1 MSKQEQAEVHV
12 GDLLA
17 WAMLTGN
24 ELPMPAEMIATIEA
38 AGGIVDLCDGSIT
51 WDAAGDLS
59 AGMRSRRQ
67 DGRRPGPAVRWQH
80 ERERCNAGG
89 A

>member
-1 MSKQEQAEVHV
+1 MSKQEQAEVV

-59 AGMRSRRQ
+59 AGIALT
-67 DGRRPGPAVRWQH
+67 PAGWAAAR
-80 ERERCNAGG
+80 AGSEV
-89 A
+89 AA